1 MKTGYFYHLKEYES
15 AGYVPVSIARYS
27 PPFYHGLEYK
37 KLAPS
42 YDCLN
47 DYKYGE
53 HKGNTDVY
61 LGRYMSELAELDA
74 KEVVKELEELTKV
87 KEDKIILLCFE
98 KPREFCHRHFAAAWL
113 HNCAAIDCEEY
124 DYDA

>member
-53 HKGNTDVY
+53 HKGNADVY
-61 LGRYMSELAELDA
+61 IGRYMSELAKLDA
-74 KEVVKELEELTKV
+74 KEVVKELEELTGV

-98 KPREFCHRHFAAAWL
+98 KPSDFCHRKLVAAML
-113 HNCAAIDCEEY
+113 KVYGGIECEEFK
-124 DYDA
+124 

>member
-37 KLAPS
+37 KLAPP
-42 YDCLN
+42 YDLLN
-47 DYKYGE
+47 DYKYGP
-53 HKGNTDVY
+53 HKGDVNHFQIEY
-61 LGRYMSELAELDA
+61 LGILAGFDA
-74 KEVVKELEELTKV
+74 KQIIKDLEELTGV

-98 KPREFCHRHFAAAWL
+98 KPADFCHRKLVAAML
-113 HNCAAIDCEEY
+113 KVYGGIECEELKV
-124 DYDA
+124 